1 MILRYFLL
9 FGIVLL
15 GTTGWFIVGAQPPAV
30 QIPPAIGEVTRLQEK
45 GKIPT
50 GALFEN
56 EEVEHD
62 IFGVPAKDEEML
74 EAAMEAMGEMPG
86 MDMGGMDMGTDG
98 DAMDMATDGDGM
110 DMGTDGDAMDMA
122 TDGDAMDMATDGDG
136 MDMATDGGAM
146 DMATD
151 GDAMD
156 MATDGGAMD
165 MATDGDA
172 MDMGTDGDAMD
183 MATDGDAMDMATDGD
198 AMDMA
203 TDGDAMDMATDGGGM
218 DMAGNGEMDEEE
230 EAAMAQQMAGL
241 MISEDGE
248 FDREISLS
256 MSEWTFSDLEI
267 DAKQGER
274 IKFTL
279 RNDGAVLHE
288 FMFMT
293 MVQMQAVSYRAKRA
307 DWSLFEHEALFE
319 KSLLLPGQEITF
331 VAEITKPGSWMFMC
345 MLPYHM
351 QMGMMGQMATPGAA
365 MEM

>member
-98 DAMDMATDGDGM
+98 DAMDMATDGD
-110 DMGTDGDAMDMA
+110 AMDMA
-122 TDGDAMDMATDGDG
+122 
-136 MDMATDGGAM
+136 
-146 DMATD
+146 
-151 GDAMD
+151 
-156 MATDGGAMD
+156 
-165 MATDGDA
+165 
-172 MDMGTDGDAMD
+172 TDGDAMD

-203 TDGDAMDMATDGGGM
+203 TDGDAMDMATDGDAMDMATDGEAMDMATDGDAMDMATDGDGMDMGADGDGM